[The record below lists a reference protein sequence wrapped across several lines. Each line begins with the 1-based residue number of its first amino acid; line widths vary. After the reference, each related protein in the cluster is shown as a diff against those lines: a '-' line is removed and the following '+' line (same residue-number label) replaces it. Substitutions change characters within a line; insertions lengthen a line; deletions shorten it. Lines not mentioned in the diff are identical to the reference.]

1 MASSDGRAKAG
12 GYLGERYTDF
22 PQLRVTDEYTMHID
36 KGLVKGM
43 RVPGICY
50 LDKFLRETL
59 VFDLRSQTR
68 RNYFVSLT
76 QVANV
81 ACLPGIVKHSIGL
94 PDMHTGYGFSIGNIC
109 AVDMNNR
116 DAVVSPGGIGF
127 DINCGVRVVRTNLH
141 KDDIEPV
148 KEQLAQSIFDHIPVG
163 VGSMGILPT
172 TETILKDAIE
182 NGIDWSVREGYAWA
196 EDKEHCE
203 ESGRMLTADA
213 SAVSIRA
220 TKRGLPQLGTLG
232 AGNHFVEI
240 QAVEKIY
247 DKFAA
252 KRMGIEFEGQ
262 VVCMVH
268 SGSRGFGHQIATDSL
283 VAMESHMVEAGIQV
297 NDPQLACAR
306 IHSPTGQA
314 YLKGMACAANYAWV
328 NRSAMTFLLRQ
339 AMSKTMGESADDLD
353 MHVVYDVAH
362 NIAKMEEHIVDG
374 TQRSLLVHRK
384 GSTRAFPAFHPAIP
398 VDYQACGQPVLIGGS
413 MGTNSYILTGT
424 DAAMDKAFGST
435 CHGAGRNASRAKQ
448 RLNVDY
454 TDVLAAM
461 NADGISI
468 RVASPHLLMEEAAES
483 YKDVNRVVDVCHNS
497 GLGARCVKM
506 KPLVVCKG

>member
-1 MASSDGRAKAG
+1 MASDARAKRG
-12 GYLGERYTDF
+12 GPESYPDY
-22 PQLRVTDEYTMHID
+22 PQLSVEGDYTLHIG
-36 KGLVKGM
+36 KGMVPNM
-43 RVPGICY
+43 RVPGICF
-50 LDKFLRETL
+50 LDRQLRETL
-59 VFDLRSQTR
+59 VFDLRSQQR
-68 RNYFVSLT
+68 RNYYVSLT

-81 ACLPGIVKHSIGL
+81 AGLPGIVKHSIGL

-109 AVDMNNR
+109 AVDTANR

-141 KDDIEPV
+141 QKDVEPV
-148 KEQLAQSIFDHIPVG
+148 KEQLAQAIFDHIPVG

-182 NGIDWSVREGYAWA
+182 HGLDWSVREGYAWA

-203 ESGRMLTADA
+203 EYGRMLAADA

-220 TKRGLPQLGTLG
+220 MKRGLPQLGTLG
-232 AGNHFVEI
+232 AGNHFVEV
-240 QAVEKIY
+240 QVVEDILNKQ
-247 DKFAA
+247 AA
-252 KRMGIEFEGQ
+252 KRMGIEFKGQ

-283 VAMESHMVEAGIQV
+283 VAMEAHMAEAGIAV

-306 IHSPTGQA
+306 IHSDTGRA
-314 YLKGMACAANYAWV
+314 YLKGMACAANYAYV

-339 AMSKTMGESADDLD
+339 AFAKTMGETADDLD

-362 NIAKMEEHIVDG
+362 NVAKEEEHTVDG
-374 TQRSLLVHRK
+374 KRMSLLLHRK
-384 GSTRAFPAFHPAIP
+384 GSTRALPPFHPSVP
-398 VDYQACGQPVLIGGS
+398 VDYQCCGQPVLIGGS
-413 MGTNSYILTGT
+413 MGTNSYIMTGT
-424 DAAMDKAFGST
+424 EGAMDKAFGST

-448 RLNVDY
+448 RLHVDY
-454 TDVLAAM
+454 TDVLASM
-461 NADGISI
+461 TADGIAI

-483 YKDVNRVVDVCHNS
+483 YKDVNRVVDVCHNV
-497 GLGARCVKM
+497 GLGAKCVKL
-506 KPLVVCKG
+506 KPLCVVKG